1 MKHGIPVREIST
13 KAAQRINAS
22 YLDKHSKH
30 YTSVQPKTGDGN
42 KRRRLVKKKQK
53 VKEKI
58 HMQEYNLDK
67 RDMKEVTRASTRALW
82 TASHNLSSMT

>member
-30 YTSVQPKTGDGN
+30 YTTVQPKTGDGN
-42 KRRRLVKKKQK
+42 KRRKLVKKKQK
-53 VKEKI
+53 GKEK
-58 HMQEYNLDK
+58 MQEYNLDK
-67 RDMKEVTRASTRALW
+67 RDMKELHDQLLKDLYKSDSKAQ
-82 TASHNLSSMT
+82 